1 MNSKICPKYPGK
13 FRGQFERGLRSR
25 ALPRERRQVVRE
37 TTTPKAE
44 GARRGSL
51 GPPEGARGAVGSGRG
66 RRPLANW
73 PTKLALAS
81 CPAAATMTKDSPT
94 PLGGG
99 RASPKKPGSPGPA
112 AAVLEEQRRELEKL
126 RAELEAERA
135 RGRAERRRFATQ
147 SRQLRESAEQERQ
160 QLADHLRSK
169 WEARRLRELR
179 QLQEEVQRERE
190 AEIRQLLRWK
200 EAELR
205 QLQQLLHQER
215 DVIVRQ
221 ARELQRQLAQELV
234 NRGYCGRSGAPE
246 APAAQCHCRLQEVLA
261 LLRWETDGEQAA
273 RIRHLQAALDAERQL
288 FCKYI
293 VDHFRWQPALREP
306 TDPQAAHSLEEPPLE
321 AQSNTRGTPKP
332 ARRLG
337 SLESLSSGVRVSSPN
352 DLLPTRASS
361 LEYLATAHSCSLD
374 STLSC
379 PRASESEIGASST
392 SVPISD
398 TSSPH
403 PPPQLPSIHR
413 KPTDLQEERPENKP
427 GQDYNE
433 LVRQNSELAEALQVL
448 VRRCCDLREA
458 LQVLIRRCCGLR
470 EENLQLR
477 RAGFSDEAD
486 EKVKWFKVKH
496 AELTDLAQRLED
508 RARKLQETNLRAV
521 SAPVPGESLEDLGQ
535 VFARHRAQDLSEQ
548 AGVLQAKD
556 LQIEALRRE
565 CHLLLALIA
574 ADLGSFSLP
583 GEGAT
588 CAQWCNINDLD
599 RLQRESQR
607 EVLRLQRQLT
617 LHQSK
622 AGGARADAGS
632 LSSPSETAR
641 HQVQAL
647 EQQLGAQ
654 RRECEKL
661 SAQAAAAE
669 RRYEE
674 TEAQLQA
681 ALHKGARLSEENMR
695 LQALATWVKKMAQEN
710 SSVPRQQSHARLRQ
724 ELEAN
729 GLLAEQLLQQA
740 GYVQDRWWQLQHYQN
755 KAPSDLQASGK
766 EMQGLQCQPGHP
778 PETLETTQASES
790 QARGSRRSKFKPK
803 SEEHELSLPTRDIQ
817 PPVCLSQ
824 QENSV
829 TLGESA
835 GVLQVSDK
843 MPTSQPL
850 DSRPQAKKTSSHSN
864 SSSEVESMWATVPSC
879 LSLDMDTAS
888 EVDDLEPDSVS
899 TPLEARSTEP
909 PTTPKLKIFLA
920 RYSNNPFEGPS
931 EHSQGE
937 LPLTA
942 GDYVYVFGDMNEDGF
957 YEGELV
963 NGQRGLVPSNLV
975 EQVSGSPVL
984 SHLLPKSPE
993 LGPTA
998 LPAEHSKALKKGTL
1012 LLGEV
1017 QGSLERGLCQVGRA
1031 DSKTDMA
1038 VKILETKTEA
1048 CWLDLKPS
1056 MDEQSFSRPLLE
1068 AKGVFCLAPMQLQ
1081 LQNVTANSATITW
1094 ASGSNRYPHV
1104 VYLEDEEHT
1113 LTPSGVSCYTF
1124 QGLHPG
1130 TRYRVRVGVQLP
1142 RDLLQVLWETMS
1154 STVTFDTPLAGPPD
1168 PPLDVLVEHHASPG
1182 VLVVSWLPVTIDSA
1196 GSSNGVQVTGYA
1208 VYVDGFKVTEV
1219 ADATAG
1225 NTLLEFSQ
1233 LHVPLACQKVSVRT
1247 MSLYGE
1253 SLDSVPAQIPEDCF
1267 SCYPFL
1273 ETPPFSLTDGD
1284 PSTCRVVFPVGQQK
1298 LVQASLATKPSPH
1311 NPGSC
1316 EEPQAKF
1323 LEAFPEEP
1331 PRKHSPVSDL
1341 SSEGADKQVQ
1351 VPTEAWKDYEK
1362 GPSSQ
1367 ESSQNHK
1374 PPLIFGQSG
1383 VEENCS
1389 LHLCISGRPTPGF
1402 IHLSPEIG
1410 PREVACSEKPDLEKA
1425 LLQKQ
1430 YAPMLPAHQPGSILC
1445 LAADLHHVLEEK
1457 EALCSSSRCTEK
1469 LGQRKTKVQSGQ
1481 RPETPGGERECQF
1494 EEPTSVLCPVP
1505 ANKVIKMASGGPEQ
1519 LGTEA
1524 NSSVR
1529 VFMALFDHSPLVMS
1543 VNAKAAEEELVFRK
1557 GQLLRVWGS
1566 RDPHGFYRGECNGQV
1581 GKVPGHL
1588 VAEVEVGTEQTGGR
1602 RQFPPQ
1608 GHLHSEAQHEDLERL
1623 TNFQGSFGP
1632 QGNPRTPTLWTPKTM
1647 VAALDYDPRDGR
1659 AGVRAKGKLVLRTG
1673 DVVTVYGP
1681 VDHKGFY
1688 YGEYCGHRGLVPAHL
1703 LDDLPVHGE

>member
-1 MNSKICPKYPGK
+1 
-13 FRGQFERGLRSR
+13 
-25 ALPRERRQVVRE
+25 
-37 TTTPKAE
+37 
-44 GARRGSL
+44 
-51 GPPEGARGAVGSGRG
+51 
-66 RRPLANW
+66 
-73 PTKLALAS
+73 
-81 CPAAATMTKDSPT
+81 MTKDSPT

-99 RASPKKPGSPGPA
+99 RALPKKPGSPGPA
-112 AAVLEEQRRELEKL
+112 AAVLEEQKRELEKL

-147 SRQLRESAEQERQ
+147 ARKLRESAEQERQ
-160 QLADHLRSK
+160 QLSDHLRSK

-221 ARELQRQLAQELV
+221 ARELQRQLAQELL
-234 NRGYCGRSGAPE
+234 NRGYCGRSGASE
-246 APAAQCHCRLQEVLA
+246 ASAAQCHCRLQEVLA

-293 VDHFRWQPALREP
+293 VDHFRWQPVLREP
-306 TDPQAAHSLEEPPLE
+306 ANPQAVHSLEEPPLE
-321 AQSNTRGTPKP
+321 AQSNTRGTQKP

-337 SLESLSSGVRVSSPN
+337 SLENLSSGVRVSSPN

-379 PRASESEIGASST
+379 PQASKSEIGASST
-392 SVPISD
+392 SAPIPD

-413 KPTDLQEERPENKP
+413 KPTDLQEEGPENKP
-427 GQDYNE
+427 DQDYNE

-486 EKVKWFKVKH
+486 EKVKWLKVKH
-496 AELTDLAQRLED
+496 AELINLAQRLED
-508 RARKLQETNLRAV
+508 RVRKLQETNLRVV
-521 SAPVPGESLEDLGQ
+521 SAPVPSESLEGLDLGQ

-556 LQIEALRRE
+556 LQNEALRRE

-622 AGGARADAGS
+622 AGGARAEARS

-647 EQQLGAQ
+647 ERELGAQ

-674 TEAQLQA
+674 TETQLQA
-681 ALHKGARLSEENMR
+681 ALHKGARLSEENTR
-695 LQALATWVKKMAQEN
+695 LQALANWVKKMANEN
-710 SSVPRQQSHARLRQ
+710 SNVPWQQSHERLRQ

-740 GYVQDRWWQLQHYQN
+740 GYVQDRWQQLQYYQN
-755 KAPSDLQASGK
+755 KAPSDLPASGK
-766 EMQGLQCQPGHP
+766 EMQGSQCQPGHP

-790 QARGSRRSKFKPK
+790 QARGSRRPKFKPK
-803 SEEHELSLPTRDIQ
+803 SEEHALSLPTKDTE

-829 TLGESA
+829 TPVEPA
-835 GVLQVSDK
+835 GILQMSDK
-843 MPTSQPL
+843 NPTSQPL
-850 DSRPQAKKTSSHSN
+850 NSRPQAKKTSSHSN

-879 LSLDMDTAS
+879 FSLDMDTAS
-888 EVDDLEPDSVS
+888 EMDDLEPDSMS
-899 TPLEARSTEP
+899 TSLEMKSSEVL
-909 PTTPKLKIFLA
+909 TTPELKIFLA
-920 RYSNNPFEGPS
+920 RYSYNPFEGPN
-931 EHSQGE
+931 EHSQGK
-937 LPLTA
+937 LPLTV

-957 YEGELV
+957 YEGELM

-975 EQVSGSPVL
+975 EQISGSPIL
-984 SHLLPKSPE
+984 NHLLPKSPE
-993 LGPTA
+993 AGPIA
-998 LPAEHSKALKKGTL
+998 LAAEHSKALKKGSL

-1017 QGSLERGLCQVGRA
+1017 QGSLERGLCHVGRT

-1038 VKILETKTEA
+1038 VKILEPKTEA

-1056 MDEQSFSRPLLE
+1056 MEKQSFSRPLLE
-1068 AKGVFCLAPMQLQ
+1068 AKGMFCLAPMQLQ

-1130 TRYRVRVGVQLP
+1130 TQYRVRVGVQLP

-1182 VLVVSWLPVTIDSA
+1182 FLLVSWLPVTIDSA

-1219 ADATAG
+1219 GDATAG

-1253 SLDSVPAQIPEDCF
+1253 SLDSVPAQIPEDCL

-1284 PSTCRVVFPVGQQK
+1284 LSTCRVVFPVSQQK
-1298 LVQASLATKPSPH
+1298 LVQASPTTEPSPH
-1311 NPGSC
+1311 NPGSS
-1316 EEPQAKF
+1316 EEPQAKL
-1323 LEAFPEEP
+1323 LEAFPEEL
-1331 PRKHSPVSDL
+1331 PRKHSPVSNL
-1341 SSEGADKQVQ
+1341 NSEGADNQVQ
-1351 VPTEAWKDYEK
+1351 GSTEAWKDYEK
-1362 GPSSQ
+1362 GLSFQ
-1367 ESSQNHK
+1367 ECPQNHK
-1374 PPLIFGQSG
+1374 APLLFGQSG
-1383 VEENCS
+1383 VEEGYS
-1389 LHLCISGRPTPGF
+1389 LHVCISGRADPGF
-1402 IHLSPEIG
+1402 IHLSPETG
-1410 PREVACSEKPDLEKA
+1410 PQEVLGSEKPDLEKA
-1425 LLQKQ
+1425 LQEQ
-1430 YAPMLPAHQPGSILC
+1430 YAQMLPPHQQDSSLS
-1445 LAADLHHVLEEK
+1445 LTADSHQVLEEK
-1457 EALCSSSRCTEK
+1457 EALCSDSRCPEK
-1469 LGQRKTKVQSGQ
+1469 LEQRKHRFHIGQRQ
-1481 RPETPGGERECQF
+1481 ETPGGQREGQF
-1494 EEPTSVLCPVP
+1494 HEPTSALCPVP
-1505 ANKVIKMASGGPEQ
+1505 TSKVIKMASGGPEQ

-1524 NSSVR
+1524 NSLVR

-1543 VNAKAAEEELVFRK
+1543 VNSKAAEEELVFQK

-1566 RDPHGFYRGECNGQV
+1566 QDPHGFYRGECNGQV
-1581 GKVPGHL
+1581 GKIPGHL
-1588 VAEVEVGTEQTGGR
+1588 VVEVEVGTEQTEER
-1602 RQFPPQ
+1602 WRLLAQ
-1608 GHLHSEAQHEDLERL
+1608 GHLHSEAQHEDLEHL
-1623 TNFQGSFGP
+1623 TNFQGSLMP
-1632 QGNPRTPTLWTPKTM
+1632 QGNSRTPTLWTPKTM

-1681 VDHKGFY
+1681 VSDKGFY

-1703 LDDLPVHGE
+1703 LDDLPVQGK